1 MDAFEVAV
9 IDASLVVEAL
19 VPARGTEE
27 ARRVLLELAGRAAML
42 VPQGL
47 FHAEVLSGL
56 RRAFLRG
63 AVRSLTPLVEALY
76 AMPLHPVEVSKSL
89 LLAAAEVSVRA
100 GCGAP
105 DAIYIALAL
114 ATNARLYTVDAG
126 QAAAA
131 KKLLGGDRVVYVAA

>member
-1 MDAFEVAV
+1 MESFEVAV

-19 VPARGTEE
+19 VPARGTGE
-27 ARRVLLELAGRAAML
+27 ARRVLLELAGRAALL

-63 AVRSLTPLVEALY
+63 AVRALAPLVEALY
-76 AMPLHPVEVSKSL
+76 TMPLHPVEVSRSIL
-89 LLAAAEVSVRA
+89 LTAAEVAVRA

-105 DAIYIALAL
+105 DAVYIALAL
-114 ATNARLYTVDAG
+114 ATNAKLYTVDAG

-131 KKLLGGDRVVYVAA
+131 KRVLGGDRVVYVAA